1 MRGNVVDLAV
11 WVVIGWAFWKIV
23 TSLVGDIIMPIIGV
37 LTGGINFT
45 DHKIIIKHAV
55 EELPGIQKWI
65 PAVTLNWGSFVQSA
79 VDFLIVAF
87 CIFLVVKA
95 MAKIK
100 PSPAPEAPKGP
111 TQEELLTEIRDLL
124 KK

>member
-1 MRGNVVDLAV
+1 MP
-11 WVVIGWAFWKIV
+11 VI
-23 TSLVGDIIMPIIGV
+23 SV

-45 DHKIIIKHAV
+45 DYKIVIKNAI
-55 EELPGIQKWI
+55 EELPGIQKGM
-65 PAVTLNWGSFVQSA
+65 PAVTLNWGSFIQSA
-79 VDFLIVAF
+79 IDFLIVAF

-95 MAKIK
+95 MAKVQK
-100 PSPAPEAPKGP
+100 PAVPVAEAPKGP